1 MGFADYNQTEAA
13 PDGGGERVDVY
24 PPDGEH
30 TATLVEASA
39 FVAKTD
45 GSEYVRLSWREES
58 SGASWGVLQ
67 NFKSPAAIAI
77 TKKIMIQLGVDNS
90 AVTTLEDLDAQL
102 KLQVGNYYNV
112 TIKTVGQW
120 TNTYVNGRAGAAAFS
135 GPSLDQAMAAGQK
148 MPWDE

>member
-1 MGFADYNQTEAA
+1 MGFADYNLTEAA
-13 PDGGGERVDVY
+13 PEGGGEKVDVY
-24 PPDGEH
+24 PPDGDH
-30 TATLVEASA
+30 VSTLVGASA
-39 FVAKTD
+39 FVAKSD
-45 GSEYVRLSWREES
+45 GKEYVRLSWREEA
-58 SGASWGVLQ
+58 SGAAWSVLQ
-67 NFKSPAAIAI
+67 NFTPAAIPV

-90 AVTTLEDLDAQL
+90 AVTTLEDLDTQL
-102 KLQVGNYYNV
+102 KLQVGNYYNT